1 MSAKENLDWK
11 ETCAKC
17 MDGEIE
23 PRQCEYYGEPN
34 GCNSPTYGEHP
45 NVGNAAK
52 MRETIEWLKERLTAA
67 VYDGSFEVHE
77 ALDKIDAALS
87 APPRNCDAGTPEEQA
102 ERFEHYC
109 FIHRTMDRCCQDCPI
124 KDEPCCELAWA
135 QMPYA
140 EEGGAA

>member
-1 MSAKENLDWK
+1 MSANKNLDWK

-67 VYDGSFEVHE
+67 VYDGSLDVHE

-87 APPRNCDAGTPEEQA
+87 APARNCDLYNDVEDAWQDHKQFRRQTGEDVYFDMVHFWPFAKWLLAPAA
-102 ERFEHYC
+102 ERKGEC
-109 FIHRTMDRCCQDCPI
+109 DGR
-124 KDEPCCELAWA
+124 
-135 QMPYA
+135 
-140 EEGGAA
+140 